1 MVFEDFQREH
11 RIRGVLRAL
20 ARQRVALL
28 LQPGD
33 VWVIEKAPKR
43 FDGFEEALRTCHLR
57 GWVDP
62 IANAVPT
69 GSLTPDGRLPEGPP
83 YHTAS
88 EPIYRLTAS
97 GWSVLN
103 RTQAWVFATLII
115 AAATLV
121 ATIVGTI
128 VTCNLSR

>member
-1 MVFEDFQREH
+1 MGFEDFQREH

-20 ARQRVALL
+20 ARQRVAVL

-43 FDGFEEALRTCHLR
+43 FHGFEEALRTCHLR

-83 YHTAS
+83 FTAK
-88 EPIYRLTAS
+88 PVYRLTAS

-115 AAATLV
+115 AAATLF
-121 ATIVGTI
+121 ATIAGTLI
-128 VTCNLSR
+128 TCVVSR